1 LKEQLH
7 SLTGI
12 PIADQ
17 VLILCDLSDPE
28 RNSDRLLQGIIV
40 VNRNKFKPLIAADF
54 CILPFLLFIRLD
66 ISIAC
71 SLMLMLLLLLLL
83 FVTKGLDDCNLR
95 ECKISAGSFLTLHAL
110 GLNAEAKQ
118 KLLKQAKAGA
128 DEENAKLGGTIY
140 TLDTPITAAQAN
152 HRCPAPPSPD
162 QLL

>member
-1 LKEQLH
+1 MKEQLQT
-7 SLTGI
+7 LTGI

-40 VNRNKFKPLIAADF
+40 VNRNKFKPFIAADF
-54 CILPFLLFIRLD
+54 CILPFILFIRLD

-71 SLMLMLLLLLLL
+71 SLMLLLLLFL

-95 ECKISAGSFLTLHAL
+95 ECKITAGSFLTLHAL

-128 DEENAKLGGTIY
+128 DEENAKLGGTIH

-152 HRCPAPPSPD
+152 HRCPAFT
-162 QLL
+162 